1 MKMKKVCLVLL
12 TALLAFSCSR
22 KIAVDEISAYQLS
35 KGGSNIQPASS
46 QREKYFLETAD
57 QYAEA
62 EEASNG
68 DSMSAD
74 LTNVERKLVKSAEV
88 RIRVE
93 NLEAAD
99 ASVTELMKK
108 YDAYSASTYIQENS
122 YHFSLRVP
130 SRVYEIFLNEMNG
143 IGRLINRSE
152 STEDVTL
159 RYYDLE
165 GRLETKK
172 ELLRTFQA
180 YLRRANNIEE
190 ILKVE
195 ARISE
200 LQYDIDGTGRQLR
213 DLANRIDYSTIELTL
228 LGPAAAS
235 SSRNLTFGERIK
247 QMFGNFGSFLSV
259 IGLFILGFIIYCIP
273 VLLIALFLFWLLFG
287 RVGLL
292 KKLWR
297 VVMGKKQES

>member
-1 MKMKKVCLVLL
+1 MKMKVIFLVLF

-22 KIAVDEISAYQLS
+22 KIAMDEISAYQLY
-35 KGGSNIQPASS
+35 KGGSDIRSASS
-46 QREKYFLETAD
+46 QKEFLETAD

-62 EEASNG
+62 EEASDG

-74 LTNVERKLVKSAEV
+74 LSNVERKLVKRADV

-99 ASVTELMKK
+99 TSVNGLLKK
-108 YDAYSASTYIQENS
+108 YDAYAASTNIQENS
-122 YHFSLRVP
+122 YYFSLRVP
-130 SRVYEIFLNEMNG
+130 SRVYDIFLNEMNG
-143 IGRLINRSE
+143 IGRVINRSE

-165 GRLETKK
+165 GRLETKR

-200 LQYDIDGTGRQLR
+200 LQYDIEGTGKQLR
-213 DLANRIDYSTIELTL
+213 DLANRIDYSTIELTI
-228 LGPAAAS
+228 LGPASAS
-235 SSRNLTFGERIK
+235 PNRNLTFGERIK
-247 QMFGNFGSFLSV
+247 QLFGNFGTFLSGMGV
-259 IGLFILGFIIYCIP
+259 FILGFIIYCIP
-273 VLLIALFLFWLLFG
+273 ILLIALFLFWLLFG

-297 VVMGKKQES
+297 VVMGKKQET

>member
-1 MKMKKVCLVLL
+1 MKMKLIFLVLL
-12 TALLAFSCSR
+12 TALLTFGCSR
-22 KIAVDEISAYQLS
+22 KMEGGGLTQSAVL
-35 KGGSNIQPASS
+35 
-46 QREKYFLETAD
+46 QREAKFLESAD
-57 QYAEA
+57 RYDMAA
-62 EEASNG
+62 EEESAE

-74 LTNVERKLVKSAEV
+74 LSNVERKLVRRADV
-88 RIRVE
+88 RVRVD

-99 ASVTELMKK
+99 TSVNDILKK
-108 YDAYSASTYIQENS
+108 YNAYAASTNIQENAN
-122 YHFSLRVP
+122 YYSLRVP
-130 SRVYEIFLNEMNG
+130 SSMYDIFLGEMNG

-165 GRLETKK
+165 GRLETKR

-213 DLANRIDYSTIELTL
+213 DLANRIDYSTVELTI

-235 SSRNLTFGERIK
+235 PNQNLTFGERIK

-297 VVMGKKQES
+297 VVMGKKQEN